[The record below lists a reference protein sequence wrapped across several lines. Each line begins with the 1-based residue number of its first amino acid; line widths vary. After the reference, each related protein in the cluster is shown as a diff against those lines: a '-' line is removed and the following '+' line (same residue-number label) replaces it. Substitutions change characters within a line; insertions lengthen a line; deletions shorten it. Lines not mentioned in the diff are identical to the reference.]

1 MFSDPGLIHW
11 TAVDQHWIFL
21 LSGYI
26 SLAPCS
32 PFPFHSGRA
41 QSSCFTF
48 FHYNY
53 IALFFDSILF
63 SDAVWVFLMLTYFI
77 YTILCDFLGSYK
89 NGHTIWLCVYFLL
102 LLEKISLSISGVSH
116 FALMVCESSYGLWRG
131 IAGLFYLSNYLDKIL
146 DSGNRVTRK

>member
-1 MFSDPGLIHW
+1 MLSYLSKYLGSQRIRSLSVESELMKSGDLERYQCDTGQSGENCSGDRMKQPVARNFMFSDPGLIHW

-89 NGHTIWLCVYFLL
+89 NGHTI
-102 LLEKISLSISGVSH
+102 
-116 FALMVCESSYGLWRG
+116 
-131 IAGLFYLSNYLDKIL
+131 
-146 DSGNRVTRK
+146 